1 MAALHTYTR
10 KKRQGI
16 YQQGSFG
23 KIPTSEPFQTEV
35 KSRATT
41 GNNRKK
47 IRQKGS
53 RLQIKNQ
60 IVANQG
66 T

>member
-16 YQQGSFG
+16 YQEGSFG
-23 KIPTSEPFQTEV
+23 KLPTSEPFHTEV

-41 GNNRKK
+41 DNNMKK
-47 IRQKGS
+47 IQQEGS

-60 IVANQG
+60 RVANQR

>member
-1 MAALHTYTR
+1 MAALQTYTL

-23 KIPTSEPFQTEV
+23 KLPTSEPFHTEV

-41 GNNRKK
+41 DNMKKFNRKGADY
-47 IRQKGS
+47 R
-53 RLQIKNQ
+53 
-60 IVANQG
+60 
-66 T
+66 

>member
-23 KIPTSEPFQTEV
+23 KLPTSEPFHTEV

-41 GNNRKK
+41 DNKK
-47 IRQKGS
+47 TIQRKGS
-53 RLQIKNQ
+53 RLQIRSQ
-60 IVANQG
+60 RVANRG